1 VPDYRLI
8 FHRKA
13 ENSLNDLDAK
23 TKQRVLEDILCLTNF
38 AGHKS
43 RLDIVKMK
51 GYEDFYRLRSGK
63 LRIEFTVDKPSG
75 TIVILKVEHRERVYE

>member
-1 VPDYRLI
+1 MPEYRLI

-13 ENSLNDLDAK
+13 EKALNGLDAK
-23 TKQRVLEDILCLTNF
+23 TKQRVLEDISCLTNF

-51 GYEDFYRLRSGK
+51 GFEDFYRLRSGK
-63 LRIEFTVDKPSG
+63 LRIEFSVDKPSG
-75 TIVILKVEHRERVYE
+75 TIIILKIEHRERVYE